1 MKQAIILFGHGSREA
16 RWIEPFE
23 RLAARV
29 RKRLPGIE
37 VRLAFLELLSPDLP
51 AATAELAAAGVQW
64 LRVVPVF
71 IGAGGHVRTDLP
83 ALIERLRRQYPTIT
97 LECAA
102 AVGEDDEVLEALAAY
117 CARDLP

>member
-1 MKQAIILFGHGSREA
+1 VKQAIILFGHGSREA
-16 RWIEPFE
+16 RWIDPFE

-29 RKRLPGIE
+29 RKRLPGIA

-51 AATAELAAAGVQW
+51 AATAELVAAGVQW